1 LLNSLGKEKAEDIV
15 ENDLNQKGGKE
26 KKLGGSGEKRKK
38 PRRKPYGIYTRQNMI
53 FRTKLFIN
61 AV

>member
-1 LLNSLGKEKAEDIV
+1 LNSLGKEKAEDIV

-38 PRRKPYGIYTRQNMI
+38 KEESRMV
-53 FRTKLFIN
+53 FIPGRI
-61 AV
+61 